1 MYRDT
6 LILLILKEIF
16 YDPYLINIIYNIV
29 LNDEILLYLDSHV
42 AKSVYLMEDIQI
54 MYPGFIKTALFEN
67 IRFDS
72 QDDLEPGYSF
82 YGVKPLTDCG
92 YLINYNVTP
101 PLKFPICEYSNYKKN
116 TNAVTLIN
124 DVRKKYPLTKIGR
137 EKIKSIFHKRDIY
150 IKCESKNKEVTSIW
164 YDFENKIF
172 TNV

>member
-1 MYRDT
+1 MR
-6 LILLILKEIF
+6 
-16 YDPYLINIIYNIV
+16 
-29 LNDEILLYLDSHV
+29 H
-42 AKSVYLMEDIQI
+42 
-54 MYPGFIKTALFEN
+54 
-67 IRFDS
+67 
-72 QDDLEPGYSF
+72 
-82 YGVKPLTDCG
+82 LTDCG